1 MSAELM
7 ESVRR
12 CPVEKGTAVFW
23 WLGQNGFLFRSQR
36 GVTLSVDAYLT
47 NSVQALHGDKLGLD
61 LNRRVPVFIEPEELD
76 VDYFLCTHSHD
87 DHADPEA
94 IPRLR
99 QERVTLFGGPGLTC
113 DKYRRLGVEPS
124 KVRQLYAGGRLEAG
138 DVTVEGMFA
147 LPTDDTDLDH
157 LGFFITFENGPR
169 IYMTGDTDYSSL
181 LEHVAKLEP
190 DVMISCINGGFN
202 NLSHWE
208 AAELARAI
216 RPKVALPCH
225 YDMFADNAA
234 DPLQFRASL
243 RFAAPKVRYEQPEHA
258 RPLVVRP

>member
-12 CPVEKGTAVFW
+12 CPVEKGTAVLW

-94 IPRLR
+94 IPRLNK
-99 QERVTLFGGPGLTC
+99 ERVAQFVGPGLTC
-113 DKYRRLGVEPS
+113 EIFSRLGVAPEKIHQIYP
-124 KVRQLYAGGRLEAG
+124 GGQMQAG
-138 DVTVEGMFA
+138 DVTIQG
-147 LPTDDTDLDH
+147 
-157 LGFFITFENGPR
+157 TF
-169 IYMTGDTDYSSL
+169 
-181 LEHVAKLEP
+181 
-190 DVMISCINGGFN
+190 
-202 NLSHWE
+202 
-208 AAELARAI
+208 
-216 RPKVALPCH
+216 
-225 YDMFADNAA
+225 
-234 DPLQFRASL
+234 
-243 RFAAPKVRYEQPEHA
+243 
-258 RPLVVRP
+258 